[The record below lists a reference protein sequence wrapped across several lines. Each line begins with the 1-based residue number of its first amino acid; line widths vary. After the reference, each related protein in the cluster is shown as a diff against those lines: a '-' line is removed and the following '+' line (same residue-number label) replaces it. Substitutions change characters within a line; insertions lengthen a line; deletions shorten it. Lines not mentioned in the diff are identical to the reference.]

1 MAKEF
6 KYRGK
11 TLEELKKMGLS
22 ELADLFP
29 ARPRRT
35 LRRGLTDDQK
45 KLVAKVEAG
54 KKKLRTHC
62 RDMVIIPALV
72 GHTIQIHN
80 GKDWIGVEITL
91 EKVGH
96 YLGEFAQTRRL
107 VRHSGPGVGA
117 TRGSKHQSVK

>member
-29 ARPRRT
+29 ARLRRT

-45 KLVAKVEAG
+45 KLVAKVESG
-54 KKKLRTHC
+54 KKKLKTHR

-72 GHTIQIHN
+72 GHTVQIHN
-80 GKDWIGVEITL
+80 GKDWISVEITL
-91 EKVGH
+91 EKLGH
-96 YLGEFAQTRRL
+96 YLGEFAQTRR
-107 VRHSGPGVGA
+107 VVKHSGPGVGA